1 MRNIC
6 LIIYKCRY
14 RFEVCARTLDILL
27 ETIIAPEESWY
38 FQGAYERIDVEKKK
52 KEKKT
57 RDENRRVTE
66 ASIYTDAICWRVT
79 TQLFRCID
87 ASRLGSSRLII
98 INETTYAVGWIYFRG
113 SFIADNWFHL

>member
-52 KEKKT
+52 KKKKREMTIEESRRLQFIRT
-57 RDENRRVTE
+57 R
-66 ASIYTDAICWRVT
+66 Y
-79 TQLFRCID
+79 
-87 ASRLGSSRLII
+87 
-98 INETTYAVGWIYFRG
+98 VGG
-113 SFIADNWFHL
+113 